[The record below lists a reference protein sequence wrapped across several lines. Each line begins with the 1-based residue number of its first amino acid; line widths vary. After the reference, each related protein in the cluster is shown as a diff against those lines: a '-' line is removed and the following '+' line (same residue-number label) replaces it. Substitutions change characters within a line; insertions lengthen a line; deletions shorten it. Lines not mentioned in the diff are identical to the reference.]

1 MTVAELIK
9 ELEKMPQDYKV
20 VHTTCDEYGECVLEY
35 ISDINVIKH
44 GKQIE
49 LY

>member
-9 ELEKMPQDYKV
+9 ELEKLPQDYKILYLSDSNEP
-20 VHTTCDEYGECVLEY
+20 HRLEY
-35 ISDINVIKH
+35 EVYNMIRNDRK
-44 GKQIE
+44 KTIE

>member
-9 ELEKMPQDYKV
+9 ELEKMPQDYDILYMSDSNETYKP
-20 VHTTCDEYGECVLEY
+20 ECE
-35 ISDINVIKH
+35 ICNMIRNDRKKII
-44 GKQIE
+44 G